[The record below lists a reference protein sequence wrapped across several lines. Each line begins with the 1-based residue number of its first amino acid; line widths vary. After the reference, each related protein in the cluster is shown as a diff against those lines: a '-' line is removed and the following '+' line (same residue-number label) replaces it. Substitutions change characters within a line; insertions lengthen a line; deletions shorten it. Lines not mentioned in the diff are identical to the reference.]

1 VLVVKQNVGNTQQFV
16 LSIERFDCSNRYYG
30 CRPTEGAGVFNQKQ
44 NSTEIYSGSKANIPN
59 DSLETM
65 ALENGN
71 DELVARMCDSST
83 ALNRP
88 RNLDF
93 VMKVREIF
101 QTVDEQTEELMTNYM
116 G

>member
-1 VLVVKQNVGNTQQFV
+1 MR
-16 LSIERFDCSNRYYG
+16 IEL
-30 CRPTEGAGVFNQKQ
+30 TEGAGVFNQKQ
-44 NSTEIYSGSKANIPN
+44 DSTEIYSGSKANIPN
-59 DSLETM
+59 DSLEAM

-71 DELVARMCDSST
+71 DELAARMCDSFT

-101 QTVDEQTEELMTNYM
+101 QAVDEQTEELMTNYM